1 MAIAIATNKNYFSK
15 KRKVIVD
22 KFIFNH
28 PDLGQTFRNK
38 TLVNAVTRIKKIYTH
53 L

>member
-1 MAIAIATNKNYFSK
+1 MAIAIATNKNYLSK
-15 KRKVIVD
+15 KRKIILD

-38 TLVNAVTRIKKIYTH
+38 TLVSVVTRIKNIYTH